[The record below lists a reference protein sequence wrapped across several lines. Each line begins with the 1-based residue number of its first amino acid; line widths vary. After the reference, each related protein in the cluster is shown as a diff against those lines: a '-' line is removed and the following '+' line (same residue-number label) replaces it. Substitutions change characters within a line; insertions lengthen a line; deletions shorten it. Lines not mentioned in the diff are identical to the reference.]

1 MNWDKIKEQYPKAIE
16 LLDDWVYENHP
27 DIAFKNIFY
36 FLEYFFDEQGIYIDV
51 RPFYYD
57 YMFFICDIIFM
68 DNPND
73 WQEQA
78 DTRTL
83 AEEKAFEQAFSILE
97 SKVA

>member
-1 MNWDKIKEQYPKAIE
+1 
-16 LLDDWVYENHP
+16 
-27 DIAFKNIFY
+27 
-36 FLEYFFDEQGIYIDV
+36 
-51 RPFYYD
+51 
-57 YMFFICDIIFM
+57 MFFICDIIFM